1 MKPIRCAYCGRF
13 IKHAD
18 LESGEAGSH
27 WECYGFGE
35 SYEWFYHKAC
45 EGPGEWGGGGMKPP
59 RGYEIIHCGGEWV
72 AFSHECGTIG
82 RFDDPYQALDACHAD
97 LRAKAV
103 KA

>member
-35 SYEWFYHKAC
+35 SDEWFYHKAC
-45 EGPGEWGGGGMKPP
+45 EGKANGE
-59 RGYEIIHCGGEWV
+59 V
-72 AFSHECGTIG
+72 A
-82 RFDDPYQALDACHAD
+82 A
-97 LRAKAV
+97 
-103 KA
+103 